1 MEFKDLKI
9 FQSVAEHQS
18 ISKAATS
25 LCYVQ
30 SYVTSRIKM
39 LEQELNAQ
47 LFIRRR
53 NGTTLT
59 SEGVKLQIYAEQIR
73 KVMCEIDRAF
83 HDNEMPTGKLNIG
96 TVETITRLPEIL
108 SKYQQLCSDVSL
120 ALYSGVTESIITK
133 VRDRK
138 LDCAFVTGFTKQV
151 GINKV
156 ELFHEQLILIANQ
169 PLDSIDQL
177 KSKSMLVFTEGCN
190 YRKKLEM
197 WLDSE
202 HIDYSNMLEFGT
214 LETIVGS
221 VKSGL
226 GVSLVPESTVTND
239 VTSQQ
244 LYAYRLPEYYST
256 ISTDFIW
263 NDEAYV
269 TPAIDRFI
277 QMIMDFKN
285 LAPVEY

>member
-18 ISKAATS
+18 IGKAATS

-59 SEGVKLQIYAEQIR
+59 SEGLKLQIYAEQIR

-226 GVSLVPESTVTND
+226 
-239 VTSQQ
+239 
-244 LYAYRLPEYYST
+244 
-256 ISTDFIW
+256 
-263 NDEAYV
+263 
-269 TPAIDRFI
+269 
-277 QMIMDFKN
+277 
-285 LAPVEY
+285 

>member
-1 MEFKDLKI
+1 M
-9 FQSVAEHQS
+9 
-18 ISKAATS
+18 
-25 LCYVQ
+25 
-30 SYVTSRIKM
+30 
-39 LEQELNAQ
+39 
-47 LFIRRR
+47 
-53 NGTTLT
+53 
-59 SEGVKLQIYAEQIR
+59 
-73 KVMCEIDRAF
+73 
-83 HDNEMPTGKLNIG
+83 
-96 TVETITRLPEIL
+96 

-202 HIDYSNMLEFGT
+202 NIDYSNMLEFGT